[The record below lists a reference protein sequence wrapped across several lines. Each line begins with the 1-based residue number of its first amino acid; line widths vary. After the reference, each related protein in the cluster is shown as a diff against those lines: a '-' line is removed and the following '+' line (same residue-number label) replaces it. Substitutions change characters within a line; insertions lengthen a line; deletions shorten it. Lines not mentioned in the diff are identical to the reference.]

1 PASPG
6 WNSRGSCATASASAR
21 CASSH
26 SPATARR
33 RTRLPRARPDS
44 TTTWSSRPTSTN
56 CSGNWSWR
64 ASPGRWPRRPESA
77 LWAGAC
83 GRARF
88 ALGLADLPSK
98 GTAMRPS
105 RTIVSLLQLALVI
118 AVPGTLVACGGER
131 ASDTDAEA
139 TMEDAAP
146 MDDGAAMDQDAGA
159 DDGIGAGA

>member
-1 PASPG
+1 PG
-6 WNSRGSCATASASAR
+6 
-21 CASSH
+21 
-26 SPATARR
+26 
-33 RTRLPRARPDS
+33 S

-77 LWAGAC
+77 LLAGAC

-88 ALGLADLPSK
+88 ALGLADIPSK

-159 DDGIGAGA
+159 DDGIGAGAEATAVPDWFPQDVYLPADYTVVVARNMGDVQQV